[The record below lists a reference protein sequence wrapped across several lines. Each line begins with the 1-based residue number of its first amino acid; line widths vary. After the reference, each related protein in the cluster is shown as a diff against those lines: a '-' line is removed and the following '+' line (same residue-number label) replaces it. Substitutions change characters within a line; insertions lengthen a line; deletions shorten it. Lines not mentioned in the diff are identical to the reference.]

1 MRGNITLTVMV
12 GILMMGLT
20 FAPTVLAEDAWNE
33 DGWLTT
39 NLADNRLELGDEFGC
54 YGIPGLEWS
63 IDPGAVASECRKY
76 IEERLPASKWSD
88 SPISIY
94 TPDYVPMS
102 GHNKIASQGF
112 TVHGD
117 MNGLDDYT
125 AWHSSDDRPVYEED
139 WFNLGRRGGSLESGI
154 GSLAELQDQVDSGGL
169 VNMYW
174 IGRNDQASIRADS
187 EIVNW
192 LEYEAEVWLTTWGEA
207 WSYWAISRCY
217 EFGHSLENNT
227 TIEFILESTI
237 ACNAANPEV
246 FDIPTTW
253 VIDVDNKSISRVS
266 INGENVS
273 DMGLKKNL
281 QNGWRVEDGLL
292 YLSVQHNLSVEIVL
306 EEEPDNYDIIG
317 QTEFFNGFES
327 AVTIAGHNTRDL
339 FLWSRKFV
347 DESNLSF
354 TWLLTPQKL
363 EEKGLLLPMIGV
375 SIGAVTILGMFY
387 LLKTDSRR
395 ITQESDFYERLTP
408 KTNISTEP
416 DEVGD

>member
-1 MRGNITLTVMV
+1 M
-12 GILMMGLT
+12 
-20 FAPTVLAEDAWNE
+20 
-33 DGWLTT
+33 
-39 NLADNRLELGDEFGC
+39 
-54 YGIPGLEWS
+54 
-63 IDPGAVASECRKY
+63 
-76 IEERLPASKWSD
+76 
-88 SPISIY
+88 
-94 TPDYVPMS
+94 
-102 GHNKIASQGF
+102 
-112 TVHGD
+112 
-117 MNGLDDYT
+117 
-125 AWHSSDDRPVYEED
+125 
-139 WFNLGRRGGSLESGI
+139 
-154 GSLAELQDQVDSGGL
+154 
-169 VNMYW
+169 
-174 IGRNDQASIRADS
+174 
-187 EIVNW
+187 
-192 LEYEAEVWLTTWGEA
+192 
-207 WSYWAISRCY
+207 
-217 EFGHSLENNT
+217 
-227 TIEFILESTI
+227 
-237 ACNAANPEV
+237 
-246 FDIPTTW
+246 
-253 VIDVDNKSISRVS
+253 DNKSISRVS
-266 INGENVS
+266 IDGENVS
-273 DMGLKKNL
+273 EMGLKKNL

-363 EEKGLLLPMIGV
+363 EEKGLLLPMMGV